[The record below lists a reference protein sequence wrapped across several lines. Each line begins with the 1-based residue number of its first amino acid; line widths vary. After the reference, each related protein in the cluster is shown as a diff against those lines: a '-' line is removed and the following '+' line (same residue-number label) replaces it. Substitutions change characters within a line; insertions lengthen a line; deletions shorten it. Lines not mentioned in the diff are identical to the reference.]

1 MQKHCS
7 ARVILQK
14 TVTYRVGIVQREC
27 SFTFCGVLQVQKHCS
42 ARVISSTNIFFFCV
56 CVSKYLLYTT
66 LEQRSEEEEVN
77 REEPN
82 EISTS
87 TSKRKLHICATVSGL
102 TWLQRF
108 ERFKVGP
115 CFVF

>member
-1 MQKHCS
+1 M
-7 ARVILQK
+7 
-14 TVTYRVGIVQREC
+14 
-27 SFTFCGVLQVQKHCS
+27 
-42 ARVISSTNIFFFCV
+42 

-66 LEQRSEEEEVN
+66 LEQRREEEEVN

-87 TSKRKLHICATVSGL
+87 TSKRKLHICVTVSGL
-102 TWLQRF
+102 TWLEMF

-115 CFVF
+115 CFAF